1 MDSFYEVKG
10 IFKISKPPPPY
21 QECFMQQSR
30 RTWNSKHACRNIVW
44 QCSNYIKDGKEAC
57 VGTTIEDSLQELT

>member
-1 MDSFYEVKG
+1 
-10 IFKISKPPPPY
+10 
-21 QECFMQQSR
+21 MQQSR